1 MVKDTGVVIIKTMIR
16 LDQGCSTVTSR
27 TLVSNS

>member
-1 MVKDTGVVIIKTMIR
+1 MVKDTGVVIIRVVVT
-16 LDQGCSTVTSR
+16 LDQGYSTVTSR